1 MRVAPER
8 GSACTKRRAAAAPTL
23 KRSTRGLRQLGGVA
37 QGPHPAVGHLH
48 AALLDRLG
56 RGGGAQPVG
65 ADVEVQQLAARHPGE
80 GPPHGRTDVDIGG
93 AVVDLTAVEPGGQEV
108 EAGQHPVAGGEALG
122 SQTIS
127 VGSQDGVAHAR
138 GSGAEVT
145 GGGDIGQDQQRAGD
159 HDRMRG
165 ETVEE
170 PRLIDQA
177 GGGERGG
184 QVQGQAAIGESR
196 TMREGAH
203 VGECIERH

>member
-8 GSACTKRRAAAAPTL
+8 GESLHEAARTGGADAE
-23 KRSTRGLRQLGGVA
+23 SFDQGLRQLGGVA

-80 GPPHGRTDVDIGG
+80 GPPHGRTDVDVGG

-122 SQTIS
+122 AQAIP
-127 VGSQDGVAHAR
+127 VGREDGVAHTH
-138 GSGAEVT
+138 GSGMEVT
-145 GGGDIGQDQQRAGD
+145 GGGNIRQGQQRTGD

-165 ETVEE
+165 EPVEE
-170 PRLIDQA
+170 PGMIDQA